1 MNRRDASQDTLFRL
15 EGGLLPADLLNQ
27 LDALQLPGQ
36 KPGEYDIPKGL
47 SLRDEI
53 GRYWR
58 IAQAQ
63 WASFDAKRQRED
75 LANPTATAQR
85 WMESLLTQVF
95 GFSDLTEAGH
105 ARVISERHFPI
116 THHAFDGAVPLVL
129 CAPGP
134 QALDDRL
141 PRFGQEGRRRSPTGL
156 LQEYLNASDEAH
168 WGLVSDGQRLR
179 ILRDNPSMT
188 RPAFVEID
196 LASLFSE
203 ERLPEFRRLWLL
215 LHASRFE
222 PHEQEGKPSCW
233 MEQWREQAEEQGERL
248 LDKLRWGVTKAL
260 RSLGDGFLTHPENH
274 ALRQRFLDGE
284 LDAHVYYQELLRL
297 VYRLLFLLRAEA
309 RGLLHPSGSDLLA
322 RERYREGYSLEL
334 LRQTARKS
342 HRFEPRH
349 HDLWLTLQQT
359 LTGLASG
366 QPLLALPALGGLFD
380 AAQCPNLDAALIDN
394 HSLLNAMH
402 ALTWHRSDVRRGLV
416 ATDYA
421 NMDAEELG
429 SVYEALLEL
438 VPAVSQIPWQ
448 FRFVGLDDGDS
459 TAGNLRKLTGSYYTP
474 DVLVQSLIDTALK
487 PVIRQ
492 RLEKHRERPRQ
503 ALLAL
508 RIVDPACGSGHFLLA
523 ATRTLAR
530 EIARLD
536 AEDNEPTP
544 EQFQHALREV
554 AQHCIFGVDVNPMA
568 VELCRTALWME
579 ALEPGKPLTFLD
591 SHIQT
596 GNALIGVFDPSVLEN
611 GIPQEAFDAIEGD
624 NKELLKGLRKRNK
637 AMADTLAVDL
647 RINASQLAAV
657 EELPEES
664 LADIAEKRQQWEAA
678 QESQEARWARLLQ
691 DLWTAAF
698 FIPKTESHKACIVT
712 NEALMAAN
720 RGELDPLIEAEV
732 RLRAEQNRFFHW
744 RLQFPEVFER
754 ESPGFDVVL
763 GNPPWERIK
772 LQEKE
777 FFAVRAP
784 EIAVARNAAARGRM
798 IQALADSDNP
808 TKHQLH
814 AEFQLARH
822 SAEASSQFVRKGG
835 RFPLTGTGDVNL
847 YALFAELALRLIARG
862 SRAGIIVPTGIA
874 TDDSTKAYFDA
885 LGTGQRLASLYDFE
899 NREGLFQGVHRSYK
913 FSLLT
918 IADQVEV
925 ADLMFFATR
934 IEHLHDE
941 DRHFQ
946 LSPDDF
952 ALINPNTRTCPVFRS
967 KHDAELTR
975 KLYRQAPVLIQESP
989 DRNSWGISFQ
999 AMFHMSNDSGLFH
1012 SLDELHAQGGYL
1024 NGNYFHQGD
1033 SRYLSLYEAKMVHH
1047 YDHRFATYNTDG
1059 ETIRDTTEP
1068 EKADPHFAPLPRYWV
1083 NEWEVVLRTADVP
1096 QDLTK
1101 SLKKEDAEKLDK
1113 ALRTWLAGLLMVRG
1127 ETDHASHL
1135 LGKQVVKQGNTASLF
1150 SEAEETKSGLEARK
1164 LAEAHPLPDDQLDEW
1179 LGRFESGE
1187 DRFTMVED
1195 LLPSRCSQYL
1205 IAWRRNARSSDE
1217 RTLIADML
1225 PQVGI
1230 GDSLFVMKPTH
1241 KGQRMA
1247 CLYGNLNSLVLDWVA
1262 RQKLG
1267 GVNFSFYYMEQLP
1280 VLPPDAY
1287 DEEALDYIAPRVLEL
1302 TCTSHDLTPFARDL
1316 GYEGAPF
1323 GWDPERRHQLRCEL
1337 DAYYAHLYGLTRDE
1351 LRYILDPADV
1361 MGADYPSVT
1370 FPGLK
1375 RKEIA
1380 EFGEYRTQQRVLAAW
1395 DKLNRQAINTQPT
1408 HETAVTVDFSQLPNR
1423 AFSRPTA
1430 GTQEDGIVAL
1440 IAILKSLDN
1449 SISLDEL
1456 LLAWL
1461 LVMKPRYLLPTLN
1474 KQESSEW
1481 QRLVG
1486 DEAYELPG
1494 SVSEFIPQS
1503 SAAWGESIRFVR
1515 SRGYCEESTNGQKL
1529 KPNKK
1534 IDNFPTNTWADGR
1547 AEFVISK
1554 LKDQVLTT
1562 ILSSLPSEIQEWINA
1577 QAA

>member
-1 MNRRDASQDTLFRL
+1 MNRRDAAQDTLFRL
-15 EGGLLPADLLNQ
+15 EGGLLPADILNQ

-36 KPGEYDIPKGL
+36 QPSDYAIPKGL

-63 WASFDAKRQRED
+63 WASFDAKRQRDD
-75 LANPTATAQR
+75 LADPTATAQR
-85 WMESLLTQVF
+85 WMEDLLTQVF
-95 GFSDLTEAGH
+95 GFSDLTTAGH
-105 ARVISERHFPI
+105 ARVIGERHFPI

-129 CAPGP
+129 CAPGRG
-134 QALDDRL
+134 ALDERL

-215 LHASRFE
+215 LHASRFAPRE
-222 PHEQEGKPSCW
+222 LEGKPSCW
-233 MEQWREQAEEQGERL
+233 LEQWREQAEEQGERL
-248 LDKLRWGVTKAL
+248 LDKLRLGVTDALKA
-260 RSLGDGFLTHPENH
+260 LGDGYLAHPEND
-274 ALRQRFLDGE
+274 ALRQRFIDGE
-284 LDAHVYYQELLRL
+284 LDAHAYYQELLRL

-309 RGLLHPSGSDLLA
+309 RDLLHPADSDPLA
-322 RERYREGYSLEL
+322 CERYREGYSLEL
-334 LRQTARKS
+334 LRQAARRS

-359 LTGLASG
+359 LSGLAGG

-380 AAQCPNLDAALIDN
+380 SAQCPNLDAALIDN
-394 HSLLNAMH
+394 RSLLTAMR
-402 ALTWHRSDVRRGLV
+402 ALTWHRSDVRHGLV

-438 VPAVSQIPWQ
+438 VPAVSQVPWQ

-492 RLEKHRERPRQ
+492 RLEEHRERPRQ

-591 SHIQT
+591 SHIQP
-596 GNALIGVFDPSVLEN
+596 GNALIGVFDPTVLED
-611 GIPQEAFDAIEGD
+611 GIPQEAFAGIEGD
-624 NKELLKGLRKRNK
+624 DRELLRELRRRNRAK
-637 AMADTLAVDL
+637 AETLAVDL

-657 EELPEES
+657 DELPEES
-664 LADIAEKRQQWEAA
+664 LEEIAEKRQQWEAA
-678 QESQEARWARLLQ
+678 QESPEARRARLLQ

-698 FIPKTESHKACIVT
+698 FIPKTQSLQQCIVT

-720 RGELDPLIEAEV
+720 RDELNPQIEAEV

-784 EIAVARNAAARGRM
+784 NIAEARNAAARGRM
-798 IQALADSDNP
+798 IQGLADSESP
-808 TKHQLH
+808 SERQLH

-847 YALFAELALRLIARG
+847 YALFAELALSLIARG

-885 LGTGQRLASLYDFE
+885 LGTGHRLASLYDFE
-899 NREGLFQGVHRSYK
+899 NREKLFKSVDSRMK
-913 FSLLT
+913 FVLMT

-967 KHDAELTR
+967 KRDAELTR
-975 KLYRQAPVLIQESP
+975 KLYRQAPVLIQEVP
-989 DRNSWGISFQ
+989 EQNPWGISFSRL
-999 AMFHMSNDSGLFH
+999 FDMSNDSGLFH
-1012 SLDELHAQGGYL
+1012 GLDDLRALGGYL
-1024 NGNYFHQGD
+1024 DGNRFHQGD
-1033 SRYLSLYEAKMVHH
+1033 TRYLPLYEAKMVHH
-1047 YDHRFATYNTDG
+1047 YDHRFATYDTDG
-1059 ETIRDTTEP
+1059 ETIRDATET
-1068 EKADPHFAPLPRYWV
+1068 EKADPDFAPQPRYWV
-1083 NEWEVVLRTADVP
+1083 NEWEVILRTADVP
-1096 QDLTK
+1096 KEVLTGFK
-1101 SLKKEDAEKLDK
+1101 REDAERLDK

-1127 ETDHASHL
+1127 ETDQASRL
-1135 LGKQVVKQGNTASLF
+1135 LGKQVVKQGSTASLF
-1150 SEAEETKSGLEARK
+1150 DQAEETKAGLEARQ
-1164 LAEAHPLPDDQLDEW
+1164 LAEAHPIQDEQLGEW
-1179 LGRFESGE
+1179 LERFEGGE
-1187 DRFTMVED
+1187 DRLALVED
-1195 LLPSRCSQYL
+1195 LLPSRCPHYL
-1205 IAWRRNARSSDE
+1205 LGFRDICRSTDE
-1217 RTLIADML
+1217 RTVIGSTIPFTAVGNKFPLLFL
-1225 PQVGI
+1225 PVSMSPRLKAALQ
-1230 GDSLFVMKPTH
+1230 
-1241 KGQRMA
+1241 
-1247 CLYGNLNSLVLDWVA
+1247 GNLASLALDYVA

-1267 GVNFSFYYMEQLP
+1267 GTTLNFFIAKQLP

-1287 DEEALDYIAPRVLEL
+1287 DEEALNYIVPRVLEL
-1302 TCTSHDLTPFARDL
+1302 TYTSHDLAPFARDL
-1316 GYEGAPF
+1316 GYDGAPF
-1323 GWDPERRHQLRCEL
+1323 GWDPKRRHQLRCEL
-1337 DAYYAHLYGLTRDE
+1337 DAYYARLYGLTREE

-1361 MGADYPSVT
+1361 MGPDYPSET
-1370 FPGLK
+1370 FRGLK

-1380 EFGEYRTQQRVLAAW
+1380 EHGEYLTQRRVLEAFDAMADQFAN
-1395 DKLNRQAINTQPT
+1395 DK
-1408 HETAVTVDFSQLPNR
+1408 E
-1423 AFSRPTA
+1423 AFA
-1430 GTQEDGIVAL
+1430 
-1440 IAILKSLDN
+1440 
-1449 SISLDEL
+1449 
-1456 LLAWL
+1456 
-1461 LVMKPRYLLPTLN
+1461 
-1474 KQESSEW
+1474 
-1481 QRLVG
+1481 
-1486 DEAYELPG
+1486 
-1494 SVSEFIPQS
+1494 
-1503 SAAWGESIRFVR
+1503 
-1515 SRGYCEESTNGQKL
+1515 
-1529 KPNKK
+1529 
-1534 IDNFPTNTWADGR
+1534 
-1547 AEFVISK
+1547 
-1554 LKDQVLTT
+1554 
-1562 ILSSLPSEIQEWINA
+1562 
-1577 QAA
+1577 